1 MGKRDKFPSPC
12 IDICKDKRGVCV
24 GCGRT
29 KQQKK
34 AWKDAETQTEREALV
49 LECAAAARELGI
61 YDFWIGEYRRK
72 CHKKGRECPLDQ
84 MEARAAEG

>member
-1 MGKRDKFPSPC
+1 MGKHEKFPSPC

-34 AWKDAETQTEREALV
+34 AWKETGSDKQREV
-49 LECAAAARELGI
+49 LLHECAEAARNLGI
-61 YDFWIGEYRRK
+61 YHFWATEYRRK
-72 CHKKGRECPLDQ
+72 CHKKGRECPLDRI
-84 MEARAAEG
+84 ATPADT